1 MFKPVLIAAVATLG
15 ATLAAAVPA
24 ARAQGLPDFT
34 RMNLNQMNN
43 NFNAQLNNQ
52 MAQRQQQMV
61 QSNLNNPQVMA
72 AYRAGVCGPGLTP
85 QQFALKWAATGG
97 CTPQGYANYNRTTQ
111 QITAN
116 DAAAYR
122 NYQAAQAQRSQAMA
136 QQQQG
141 FYNNQYQA
149 GMQLRGC
156 QYGQNNM
163 GQVVWF
169 CP

>member
-1 MFKPVLIAAVATLG
+1 MFKPVLIATAAVAALG
-15 ATLAAAVPA
+15 AALAPA
-24 ARAQGLPDFT
+24 AQAQGMPDFT
-34 RMNLNQMNN
+34 RMDLSRMNN
-43 NFNAQLNNQ
+43 NFNNQMNAQ
-52 MAQRQQQMV
+52 MAQRQQQIV

-85 QQFALKWAATGG
+85 QQFAYKYAATGG

-136 QQQQG
+136 AQQQG
-141 FYNNQYQA
+141 FYNNQNQA

-156 QYGQNNM
+156 QYGQNSM